1 MILYQLFE
9 TSIPYA
15 GHDPVDAARQA
26 AMLGA
31 RPSFPPR
38 KSISPV
44 TAVREGGGGAGPHRR
59 PRR

>member
-1 MILYQLFE
+1 LYQLFE
-9 TSIPYA
+9 TNTPYA

-38 KSISPV
+38 RSI
-44 TAVREGGGGAGPHRR
+44 TAITGVRPIGAGGGRARHL
-59 PRR
+59 